1 MQNCAAEYQQME
13 CNRKRRKQKPY
24 PEPESGKKDIRSNK
38 TRVQLEE
45 YDWYI
50 SRMKGEELDKIL
62 REKCTFVI

>member
-13 CNRKRRKQKPY
+13 WNRKRRKQKPY
-24 PEPESGKKDIRSNK
+24 TEPESGKKDIRSNK
-38 TRVQLEE
+38 ARVQLEE

-62 REKCTFVI
+62 REKCIFVI